1 MGRSPK
7 SKKCRVGFFVFLWLL
22 KEKMEGE
29 EASVPSHVVDSFC
42 QRLADTCGD
51 SAVLSEFYH
60 QLVEIQLAAGPSADP
75 QTLERLFA
83 LQDLYPWLAGDS
95 GSPPS
100 LAACSSPQLQI
111 QSPPPELTV
120 GSSSPDCSSQ
130 EEMEAIALSLTA
142 ATAAADS
149 STPAASVV
157 KSSSSSSI
165 SSRSPLTSEG
175 PQDCPIC
182 YEECPPAELRG
193 FLGCSHRCCKDCMQ
207 SHLAT
212 FIENSEVSKIKCIN
226 PSCTTVPAEYEVEN
240 LVSPDLYDKYLQFI
254 LLESLKKETNIRW
267 CPQKSCGHPIECD
280 SGDKHIVCPSCH
292 FSFCFECLQPYATD
306 HFCKIEDKSDPNNP
320 DEKGFR
326 SWLNQKKNKVKPC
339 PRCRSGIEKNSGRF
353 ELVSFSF
360 SFSFFILI
368 FHFQPRL

>member
-1 MGRSPK
+1 MGRWNWWIGAALHVIGGCQYLEKTRQPPNKVMGRSPK

-51 SAVLSEFYH
+51 SAVLSQFYH

-165 SSRSPLTSEG
+165 SSGSPLPSEG

-182 YEECPPAELRG
+182 YEECPPAELR
-193 FLGCSHRCCKDCMQ
+193 
-207 SHLAT
+207 
-212 FIENSEVSKIKCIN
+212 
-226 PSCTTVPAEYEVEN
+226 
-240 LVSPDLYDKYLQFI
+240 
-254 LLESLKKETNIRW
+254 
-267 CPQKSCGHPIECD
+267 
-280 SGDKHIVCPSCH
+280 
-292 FSFCFECLQPYATD
+292 
-306 HFCKIEDKSDPNNP
+306 
-320 DEKGFR
+320 
-326 SWLNQKKNKVKPC
+326 
-339 PRCRSGIEKNSGRF
+339 
-353 ELVSFSF
+353 
-360 SFSFFILI
+360 
-368 FHFQPRL
+368 